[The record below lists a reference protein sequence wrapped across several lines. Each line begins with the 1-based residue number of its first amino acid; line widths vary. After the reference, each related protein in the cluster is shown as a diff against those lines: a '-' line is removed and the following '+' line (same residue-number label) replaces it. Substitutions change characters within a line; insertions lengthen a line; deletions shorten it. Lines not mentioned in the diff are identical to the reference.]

1 MAADH
6 LIRHLEIMLWSV
18 ARLSMWLA
26 LFAAIFVPI
35 ERLFALHAQPVLRK
49 GIATDVGFY
58 FINAL
63 IPGLVLGPPI
73 SLAVLAIHRVM
84 PGVVLTTIADWP
96 IWLKAC
102 ATMLVGEVAYYWA
115 HRASHQIPLLWRF
128 HAVHHSAEEL
138 DFLVNNRMHPIDM
151 VWSRMIML
159 TPIFALGLAN
169 PLSYRDGLF
178 ATVVLATGSIWSYF
192 IHSNIRWRLGPF
204 EWLLTTPGFHHWHH
218 TYGGKRRDCNYA
230 SMFPWLDRIF
240 GTHYLPKEWP
250 ERYGIEEP
258 MPHTLAG
265 QFVQPFVP
273 QSPLGAGAGRRRSG
287 GAAQG
292 RPNWSPR
299 RGLTAPTLVVPQNG
313 AALNAGPLARSV
325 GLVHDAAMTAT
336 STRPSPEWL
345 DQIRPSMRD
354 VASSGIVEVFNYG
367 RGRQGLIPLWVGEG
381 DLPTP
386 PFISEAA
393 KASLDR
399 GETFYT
405 YQRGVPELR
414 AAIAAYMTRVYGAR
428 PGGGAFSPENFFV
441 TIGGMHAIEIATRL
455 IVGPGDEALIPSPA
469 WPNFVGALEISGARA
484 VPRPSRPDEP
494 LEPRSGQARAR
505 SDPGDQAHLFQHARK
520 PDRLRGHARGD
531 RRDPRHRAPAWA
543 LDHRGRDL
551 WPHHLRRR
559 PRALVSRRDGA

>member
-6 LIRHLEIMLWSV
+6 LIGHLEIMLWSV

-273 QSPLGAGAGRRRSG
+273 DRPLTR
-287 GAAQG
+287 AQG
-292 RPNWSPR
+292 DS
-299 RGLTAPTLVVPQNG
+299 
-313 AALNAGPLARSV
+313 ALETPPPKEGRIGV
-325 GLVHDAAMTAT
+325 G
-336 STRPSPEWL
+336 
-345 DQIRPSMRD
+345 
-354 VASSGIVEVFNYG
+354 VEV
-367 RGRQGLIPLWVGEG
+367 
-381 DLPTP
+381 
-386 PFISEAA
+386 
-393 KASLDR
+393 
-399 GETFYT
+399 
-405 YQRGVPELR
+405 
-414 AAIAAYMTRVYGAR
+414 
-428 PGGGAFSPENFFV
+428 
-441 TIGGMHAIEIATRL
+441 
-455 IVGPGDEALIPSPA
+455 
-469 WPNFVGALEISGARA
+469 
-484 VPRPSRPDEP
+484 
-494 LEPRSGQARAR
+494 
-505 SDPGDQAHLFQHARK
+505 
-520 PDRLRGHARGD
+520 
-531 RRDPRHRAPAWA
+531 
-543 LDHRGRDL
+543 
-551 WPHHLRRR
+551 
-559 PRALVSRRDGA
+559 